1 MMGDPVVKVARH
13 TAAAFRLKDLGPIAD
28 MIDYLADAADKQW
41 DADSKSLAGSTYHF
55 TGEDRWRVMA
65 SRLACALEAVLDVD
79 PDDGPDQRK
88 LDEADAVLN
97 ARIALINELDGDG

>member
-1 MMGDPVVKVARH
+1 MLRPGGTVV
-13 TAAAFRLKDLGPIAD
+13 
-28 MIDYLADAADKQW
+28 
-41 DADSKSLAGSTYHF
+41 S
-55 TGEDRWRVMA
+55 EERWRDMA

-97 ARIALINELDGDG
+97 ERIALIAELDGDG

>member
-1 MMGDPVVKVARH
+1 V
-13 TAAAFRLKDLGPIAD
+13 
-28 MIDYLADAADKQW
+28 
-41 DADSKSLAGSTYHF
+41 S
-55 TGEDRWRVMA
+55 EERWRDMA

-97 ARIALINELDGDG
+97 ERIALIAELDGDG